1 MAQVRWTPIAEAD
14 LDAILYYIAV
24 VDRRPETGERIYFEL
39 KRCIEEQAAK
49 QYPTLR
55 LSSSPEGWFYVKHK
69 RWLVFYQPSD
79 DGVEVMRVV
88 DAVKDLPK
96 ELLLLRS

>member
-14 LDAILYYIAV
+14 LDDILYYIAV
-24 VDRRPETGERIYFEL
+24 VDRRPETGERIYYEL

-55 LSSSPEGWFYVKHK
+55 LRSSPEGWFYVKHK
-69 RWLVFYQPSD
+69 RWLIFYQLRE
-79 DGVEVMRVV
+79 GCVEVMRVV
-88 DAVKDLPK
+88 DAAKDLPK
-96 ELLLLRS
+96 ELR